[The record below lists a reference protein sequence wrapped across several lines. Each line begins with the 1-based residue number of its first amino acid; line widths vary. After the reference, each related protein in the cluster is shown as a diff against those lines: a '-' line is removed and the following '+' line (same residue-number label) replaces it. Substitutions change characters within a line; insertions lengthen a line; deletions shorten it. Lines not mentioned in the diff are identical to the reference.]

1 MKEKKRAFFN
11 SFVMSCRIFC
21 SFCPLFPLFQQNCVI
36 FNSGRAK
43 AKYAGGKVL
52 EPKRGLYTDYVLLL
66 DFNSLYPSIIQVPC
80 RFPTV
85 SGSLECLMVIW
96 FLCNHKEKMDK
107 YVESPFVVRFVP
119 CRNIMFVS
127 PLLKEQAQS
136 IMLFSLF
143 CWILSQVPKGILF
156 RKNLGKF
163 VQKVLAAEKQVFFLS
178 GKPFS

>member
-96 FLCNHKEKMDK
+96 FLCNHKEKNGQICRK
-107 YVESPFVVRFVP
+107 PICGPICPLQEYNVCFTTVERTGSEHHVVFSLLLDFVP
-119 CRNIMFVS
+119 GSKGNSVS
-127 PLLKEQAQS
+127 
-136 IMLFSLF
+136 
-143 CWILSQVPKGILF
+143 
-156 RKNLGKF
+156 
-163 VQKVLAAEKQVFFLS
+163 
-178 GKPFS
+178 